1 MSNAEV
7 APEAT
12 DTDQTGKTLSRKS
25 QTMRQFL
32 FPDMLLQLVGPSLS
46 CCRVRTNSEGLKPRE
61 MKLWV
66 QRRPDVPCS
75 EMICP
80 QGNGGALNGTK

>member
-25 QTMRQFL
+25 QTMRQLL
-32 FPDMLLQLVGPSLS
+32 FPDMLLQLVGRRH
-46 CCRVRTNSEGLKPRE
+46 CCAPRRLLAACVAVCGAPLGLEPE
-61 MKLWV
+61 H
-66 QRRPDVPCS
+66 
-75 EMICP
+75 
-80 QGNGGALNGTK
+80 